1 MTTGQARW
9 DGPRRPAEYAAS
21 KVPLITAFFWIIK
34 LLSTAMGEATSDY
47 MVKTI
52 NPVTA
57 VLLGALGWVIAMVLQ
72 FRAKRYNAWI
82 YWFAVVMVAVFGT
95 QCADVLHIKFHIPY
109 VVSTAFY
116 AIVLVAI
123 FVLWYRTE
131 GTLSIHSIRT
141 PRREAFYWATVLA
154 TFALGTATGDMTAKT
169 LGLGYLT
176 SGIVFSLAFA
186 VVAVAH
192 WKFGLNSIL
201 AFWIAY
207 VLTRPVGASFA
218 DYLAFPKSVGGLNTG
233 HAPVALVLTVIIVC
247 LVAYLAKTRIDVEQ
261 VPEQASMAGPSRHR
275 RPGGPGPGD
284 YRPTPRQVDPHSRDP
299 RSMRPAPQDPGYYAD
314 PQSADPRYRDP
325 RPVDPGPRGSWQGD
339 PGQRGSWQGDPGQ
352 RGSWQGDP
360 GQHGSW
366 QGDPGPRD
374 RWQGD
379 PARRDP
385 READPGP
392 RDPRSRDPRQM
403 GPPPSRGPRRPDPR
417 TRRDRRDPDQ
427 DAAARPREGFFLW
440 DDE

>member
-261 VPEQASMAGPSRHR
+261 VPEQPSMAGPSRHR

-284 YRPTPRQVDPHSRDP
+284 YQPTPRQVDPYSRDP

-339 PGQRGSWQGDPGQ
+339 PGQQGSWQGDPGQ
-352 RGSWQGDP
+352 QGSWQGDP

-379 PARRDP
+379 PGQRDP

-403 GPPPSRGPRRPDPR
+403 GPPPSRGPRRRDPR